1 MTPFLGD
8 LEWHDLRLVTVP
20 MGNGTAASVARRN
33 TNKRRILVAEDDPEM
48 RRVILDALQEDG
60 HDVHTVGDGAG
71 LLIELA
77 RSDRFHYQ
85 TVDLVIA
92 DVRMPLCSG
101 LQALE
106 TIRGVRARVP
116 FLLMTAFG
124 DDAVHARAAKLGARL
139 LDKPFSIEKLRREI
153 AALLGQR
160 TR

>member
-1 MTPFLGD
+1 
-8 LEWHDLRLVTVP
+8 
-20 MGNGTAASVARRN
+20 MGNSTAASVARRN
-33 TNKRRILVAEDDPEM
+33 TLAKRRILVAEDDAEM
-48 RRVILDALQEDG
+48 RRVILDALTGEG
-60 HDVHTVGDGAG
+60 YDVYTVGDGAG

-92 DVRMPLCSG
+92 DVRMPLCTG

-124 DDAVHARAAKLGARL
+124 DDDVHARAKKLGATL
-139 LDKPFSIEKLRREI
+139 LDKPFSIDKLKRMVSTLVE
-153 AALLGQR
+153 QR
-160 TR
+160 MR

>member
-1 MTPFLGD
+1 MS
-8 LEWHDLRLVTVP
+8 
-20 MGNGTAASVARRN
+20 NSTAASAGRR
-33 TNKRRILVAEDDPEM
+33 TASFNKRRILVAEDDPEM
-48 RRVILDALQEDG
+48 CRVIVDALTEG
-60 HDVHTVGDGAG
+60 GYDVHTVGDGAA

-92 DVRMPLCSG
+92 DIRMPFCSG

-124 DDAVHARAAKLGARL
+124 DDDVHRKAKKLGATL
-139 LDKPFSIEKLRREI
+139 LDKPFSIQKLRRAVGSLIDE
-153 AALLGQR
+153 R
-160 TR
+160 SR